1 MQFNYSIQWAFGK
14 EGKEIDLILFRCIE
28 QNSSVCFCCCRG
40 DVPKAL
46 QKFQELLKLVESN
59 ARSIF
64 AEVSFGGHITA
75 NCQDESVLFHMEKE
89 TDDAI
94 SVLSEDSLFCLRPCV
109 SESLQRTFRYFIETM
124 KEQKSNIFYR

>member
-94 SVLSEDSLFCLRPCV
+94 SVFSLRIPFSVCAPVFRNLCKELSDILSK
-109 SESLQRTFRYFIETM
+109 Q
-124 KEQKSNIFYR
+124 